1 MKRLCLSVFLILTMV
16 FALEV
21 SAGISYTLP
30 EKWYDTHRYYTG
42 DHDLTVGFIEDGVIG
57 IRIDGEEYTYI
68 DIYDSLDAEGG
79 GRFFSDFDGLTNVI
93 VKEGDDGKLTIK
105 LTNGK
110 YAGTYTEKESDA
122 KFEEGWF
129 DYHTDYI
136 YPGSAHILKVAD
148 VEDQFI
154 IKRDDVYLAWFK
166 KYDYT
171 LSSDGK
177 SAIFQSTNPEGVLA
191 TVTAG
196 DYYKIY
202 VSGTDHDGE
211 YLEIIDL
218 SK

>member
-30 EKWYDTHRYYTG
+30 EKWYDTHRHYTG

-79 GRFFSDFDGLTNVI
+79 GRFFSDFDGMTNVI
-93 VKEGDDGKLTIK
+93 VKEGDDGKLTIR

-122 KFEEGWF
+122 KFEKSWF
-129 DYHTDYI
+129 EDHIEYI
-136 YPGSAHILKVAD
+136 YPGSAHILD
-148 VEDQFI
+148 VYAMDDQFTLS
-154 IKRDDVYLAWFK
+154 RDNVFVASFPK
-166 KYDYT
+166 FEYT

-177 SAIFQSTNPEGVLA
+177 SAIFQSRSPEGVLA

-211 YLEIIDL
+211 YLEIVYVQ
-218 SK
+218 

>member
-1 MKRLCLSVFLILTMV
+1 MVKSRNIKIYILHKKTPV
-16 FALEV
+16 LV
-21 SAGISYTLP
+21 RV
-30 EKWYDTHRYYTG
+30 W
-42 DHDLTVGFIEDGVIG
+42 TV
-57 IRIDGEEYTYI
+57 T
-68 DIYDSLDAEGG
+68 
-79 GRFFSDFDGLTNVI
+79 
-93 VKEGDDGKLTIK
+93 
-105 LTNGK
+105 
-110 YAGTYTEKESDA
+110 
-122 KFEEGWF
+122 
-129 DYHTDYI
+129 
-136 YPGSAHILKVAD
+136 ILKVAD

-218 SK
+218 SKWWRA